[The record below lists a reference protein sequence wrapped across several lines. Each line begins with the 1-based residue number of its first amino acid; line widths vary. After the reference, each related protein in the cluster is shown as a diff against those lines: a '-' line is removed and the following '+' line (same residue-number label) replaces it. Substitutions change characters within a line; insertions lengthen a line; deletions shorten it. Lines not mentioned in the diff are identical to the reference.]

1 MTQRKN
7 NAKIATFDTNRFKD
21 SKGLIDK
28 QQQVNKKKGLFPP
41 YVRNMLIK
49 LSTISSI
56 SALIVSG
63 FFGLHA
69 GISVMSGA
77 FVVIVGLIV
86 SAPIANRSRG
96 ENKASTI
103 VTDAL
108 KAEGIK
114 ILIII
119 LLLLAVFNFYEDKVP
134 LAIVFGL
141 AIAAIFS
148 GIGLTKLDTKN

>member
-1 MTQRKN
+1 M
-7 NAKIATFDTNRFKD
+7 
-21 SKGLIDK
+21 IDK

-41 YVRNMLIK
+41 YVKNMLIK
-49 LSTISSI
+49 LSSISVI

-69 GISVMSGA
+69 GISVLSGA
-77 FVVIVGLIV
+77 LVVIIGLIV
-86 SAPIANRSRG
+86 STPIANKSR
-96 ENKASTI
+96 ETNKASSI
-103 VTDAL
+103 VMDAL
-108 KAEGIK
+108 KAEGVK

-119 LLLLAVFNFYEDKVP
+119 LLLWVIFNFYEDKVP

-148 GIGLTKLDTKN
+148 GIGLIKIETKN

>member
-1 MTQRKN
+1 M
-7 NAKIATFDTNRFKD
+7 
-21 SKGLIDK
+21 IDK
-28 QQQVNKKKGLFPP
+28 QQDANKKKGLFPP
-41 YVRNMLIK
+41 YVKNMLIK
-49 LSTISSI
+49 LSSISVI

-69 GISVMSGA
+69 GISVLCGT

-86 SAPIANRSRG
+86 STPIANRSWG
-96 ENKASTI
+96 TNKASSI

-119 LLLLAVFNFYEDKVP
+119 LLLWAIFNFYEDKVP
-134 LAIVFGL
+134 LAIIFGL

-148 GIGLTKLDTKN
+148 GIGLTKLDTKIKGI